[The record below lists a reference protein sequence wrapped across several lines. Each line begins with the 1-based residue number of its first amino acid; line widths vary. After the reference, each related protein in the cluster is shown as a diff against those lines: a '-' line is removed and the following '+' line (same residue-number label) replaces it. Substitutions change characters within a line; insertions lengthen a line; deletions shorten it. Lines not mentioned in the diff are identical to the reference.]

1 MYELRGCHF
10 ADFHPPS
17 GYMLSAHSLSPRGD
31 YVISHLELTSQP
43 SLILTIL
50 GSHES
55 PDTLLFAA
63 KETSRRLRIAFKY
76 EYIHGDLEDSLM
88 LCQFV

>member
-1 MYELRGCHF
+1 
-10 ADFHPPS
+10 
-17 GYMLSAHSLSPRGD
+17 MLTFIHLLDTCFLSTLVQCSLSPRGD

-55 PDTLLFAA
+55 LDTPLFAA

-76 EYIHGDLEDSLM
+76 EYIHGDLEDSLI